1 MAKNKPPFGMQ
12 AMLRL
17 ERGTASAIDTLRR
30 YASLADEIGADGL
43 DVDGERAYLL
53 LSGSLVAVSE
63 ARAMHAMARP
73 LLHRFG
79 WREQDFVYSP
89 NVRNAATYVPPS
101 GPPATRLVIDR
112 ADQEMGWE
120 GATHG
125 TGLLPDRTLEIEP
138 AETDIVG
145 RLFVIVPATTISGT
159 VEALEPWLARVE
171 PAGACVD
178 PGRAALLYVI
188 HADLQAEVER
198 LGLGH
203 VETSRIEAD
212 ADHVIETA
220 TTADGTTLWLRRG
233 TDPVNR
239 RWPGII
245 ETQEMGELELLP
257 AEQFAELWAELKKLT
272 G

>member
-1 MAKNKPPFGMQ
+1 MAKDKPPFGTQ

-17 ERGTASAIDTLRR
+17 ERGTVSAIEALRR
-30 YASLADEIGADGL
+30 YAPLADEIGADGF

-89 NVRNAATYVPPS
+89 NVRYAETLGPPP

-125 TGLLPDRTLEIEP
+125 IGLLPDRTLEIEP
-138 AETDIVG
+138 AETDVVG
-145 RLFVIVPATTISGT
+145 RLFVTVQATTITGT

-220 TTADGTTLWLRRG
+220 TTADGTALWLRRG
-233 TDPVNR
+233 SDPVNR

-245 ETQEMGELELLP
+245 EIQEMVIPDSFLD
-257 AEQFAELWAELKKLT
+257 
-272 G
+272 